1 MGWYSE
7 QIWGTLEFPN
17 CVGAIDGKHVNIKY
31 PVNSDSYYFNYKGS
45 SSIVLLAM
53 VDADYKVRYIDAW
66 CNGSNSDG
74 GVFRNS
80 SLSKALERNLL
91 NFPQSQVMAD
101 GQITLSYTVVADDA
115 FPLRLF
121 IIKSSE
127 L

>member
-1 MGWYSE
+1 M
-7 QIWGTLEFPN
+7 
-17 CVGAIDGKHVNIKY
+17 
-31 PVNSDSYYFNYKGS
+31 
-45 SSIVLLAM
+45 LLAL
-53 VDADYKVRYIDAW
+53 VDADYKVRYIDAG

-91 NFPQSQVMAD
+91 NFPQARVMAD
-101 GQITLSYTVVADDA
+101 GQITLSHTVVADDA